1 MRVFL
6 AILGGAMM
14 IVGVVWFLQGIRVI
28 PGSFMTGSTF
38 WAVGGAIVA
47 LGGLAILRAVRA
59 GAPRS
64 A

>member
-1 MRVFL
+1 
-6 AILGGAMM
+6 MM

-47 LGGLAILRAVRA
+47 LGGFVILRAVRA

>member
-47 LGGLAILRAVRA
+47 LGGFVILRAVRA

>member
-47 LGGLAILRAVRA
+47 LGGLVILRAVRA